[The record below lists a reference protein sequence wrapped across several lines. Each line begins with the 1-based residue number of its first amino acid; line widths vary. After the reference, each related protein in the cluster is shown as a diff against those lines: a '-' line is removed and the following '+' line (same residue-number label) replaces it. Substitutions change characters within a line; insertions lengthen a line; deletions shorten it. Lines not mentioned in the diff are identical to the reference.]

1 MISDTRIRKNS
12 MEWTV
17 GNPSLKPN
25 SRYEN
30 WVAFSFSK
38 PRINTDFTL
47 NYRINRHCNLAKY
60 TRTENDQFLY
70 TQENQPHCNMLYLT
84 NDTRFDIIPD
94 HLILSVNAGIYR
106 FFNKG
111 DEYSHCYTCLL
122 YTSPSPRD
130 RQKSRMPSSA

>member
-17 GNPSLKPN
+17 GNPSLKPS

-30 WVAFSFSK
+30 WVVFSFSK

-47 NYRINRHCNLAKY
+47 NYRINRHCDLAKY

-70 TQENQPHCNMLYLT
+70 SQTNQPHCNMLYLT

-94 HLILSVNAGIYR
+94 HLIFSVNAGIYR
-106 FFNKG
+106 FSIRAMSTVIVIPLIIIV
-111 DEYSHCYTCLL
+111 EHY
-122 YTSPSPRD
+122 RD
-130 RQKSRMPSSA
+130 IGENGL